1 MAFQDCRI
9 VISLVSTELQPKGV
23 KLEKLESLPIV
34 KGTTL
39 IKRGFAHMQK
49 HGVIMDVT
57 NVEQAQIAEDAGAVA
72 VMVLDKLPFD
82 VRKAGGVAR
91 TASVKVIEE
100 IKDHVTI
107 PIMAKCRIGHVY
119 EARVLEAT
127 GVDMID
133 ESEVLTPADAER
145 HVWKWDYTTPFVN
158 GARDLGEA
166 LRRIEEG
173 ASMIRTK
180 GEPGTGN
187 VAEAVRHIRLVN
199 NEIRRIKSIYES
211 GDAQEL
217 LKASRELKVSYA
229 YVEETAKLGRL
240 PVVNFAAG
248 GIATPAD
255 AAFLM
260 NLGCDGVF
268 VGSGIFKAE
277 DPAERARAVVIATTY
292 HDDPKRV
299 MEAQKMVD
307 ERKSMLGMDD
317 KNLDLRM
324 QERGSN
330 A

>member
-1 MAFQDCRI
+1 M
-9 VISLVSTELQPKGV
+9 ISLVSTELQPKGMKV
-23 KLEKLESLPIV
+23 EKLESIRVV

-39 IKRGFAHMQK
+39 VKRGFAHMQK

-57 NVEQAQIAEDAGAVA
+57 NIEQAQIAEDAGAVA

-91 TASVKVIEE
+91 TASIKVIEE

-119 EARVLEAT
+119 EAKVLEAA

-133 ESEVLTPADAER
+133 ESEVLTPADEER
-145 HVWKWDYTTPFVN
+145 HIWKWDFTTPFVN
-158 GARDLGEA
+158 GGRNLGEA
-166 LRRIEEG
+166 LRRMEEG
-173 ASMIRTK
+173 VSMIRTK

-187 VAEAVRHIRLVN
+187 VAEAVKHIRLVN
-199 NEIRRIKSIYES
+199 NEINRIKSIYEA
-211 GDAQEL
+211 GDEQEL
-217 LKASRELKVSYA
+217 IKASRELKVSYA

-248 GIATPAD
+248 GISTPAD

-260 NLGCDGVF
+260 NLGCDGIF

-292 HDDPKRV
+292 YDDPKQV

-307 ERKSMLGMDD
+307 EKKSMLGMDT
-317 KNLDLRM
+317 KNLELRM